1 MFKNFVLILIG
12 IIALSLIGVVF
23 LFKGA
28 QRDKEY
34 IPLEG
39 SITPENIL
47 KIKGVGFKRE
57 AWSEYKIEGY
67 GVKIEGGTTTQKIGK
82 LLVKLISLSIQGEE
96 HIGIELDGKEE
107 SGIESFTFALLLH
120 PEKNE
125 TIYLMKI
132 KGAPI
137 VCSKQLPATI
147 SGLPYEEFSRKNLE
161 NEYSVDT
168 SEWNFV
174 SKENITLES
183 GKRIEV
189 YKFRRETIFE
199 GNKII
204 NELWLSGEV
213 PTYLVMNS
221 ETIDKT
227 KRSITLTN
235 FGMDGGLPNFT
246 KDDLKACESEI
257 PGLPSEL
264 QKMACNSD
272 EDCACGVDKQ
282 TGKCAYGNK
291 IFIDT
296 SKQCPDFCTGIAGNL
311 RIKCVNNVCMLV
323 PV

>member
-1 MFKNFVLILIG
+1 M
-12 IIALSLIGVVF
+12 
-23 LFKGA
+23 
-28 QRDKEY
+28 
-34 IPLEG
+34 EG
-39 SITPENIL
+39 SITPESIL
-47 KIKGVGFKRE
+47 KIKGVGFKKE
-57 AWSEYKIEGY
+57 AWSEYKTEGY
-67 GVKIEGGTTTQKIGK
+67 GVTIEGGTTTQKIGK
-82 LLVKLISLSIQGEE
+82 LLVKLISLPIQGKE

-107 SGIESFTFALLLH
+107 SGIESFTFAILFH
-120 PEKNE
+120 PETNE
-125 TIYLMKI
+125 VVYLMKTR
-132 KGAPI
+132 GAPTL
-137 VCSKQLPATI
+137 CLKQLPTTVG
-147 SGLPYEEFSRKNLE
+147 GLPYEEFSRENLE
-161 NEYSVDT
+161 NEYEVDT

-174 SKENITLES
+174 GKEKITLES
-183 GKRIEV
+183 GKQIEV

-213 PTYLVMNS
+213 PTYLVMSS
-221 ETIDKT
+221 ETIGKT
-227 KRSITLTN
+227 KRSITLIN

-246 KDDLKACESEI
+246 NDDLKACESESQI

-296 SKQCPDFCTGIAGNL
+296 SKQCPDFCTGIGGNL

-323 PV
+323 LV